1 MPRSRLLAALSRQES
16 RRQQGQ
22 PVVSVLVGSP
32 EQATAL
38 AHAWASERAWLVS
51 TAPDP
56 VEDGWAQLLRSAA
69 VLDAVW
75 RQLGHAARGRF
86 PELTAYER
94 ERFWQAAAHRGAPPA
109 CRAIVE
115 GLPLPF
121 APEAL
126 VPLLAPHP
134 LPALLWLPPPA
145 VAEAG
150 LLRLCASALQAPRW
164 TLLVA
169 LPESSVEGLTATPP
183 SRERT
188 LALEGLLRLDP
199 EEAPLPALIAET
211 TEIVSHAGGTVEA
224 SDRARSAAER
234 LLFAALESR
243 PTTQGRFGLNERA
256 DFFLAGR
263 PVEVDLLAAGQR
275 LAIEVDGYF
284 HFLGPEDYRRDRR
297 KDLALQQHGYVVLRF
312 LADDV
317 PVRLDEILSIVESA
331 VAQRIRELA

>member
-1 MPRSRLLAALSRQES
+1 
-16 RRQQGQ
+16 
-22 PVVSVLVGSP
+22 
-32 EQATAL
+32 
-38 AHAWASERAWLVS
+38 
-51 TAPDP
+51 
-56 VEDGWAQLLRSAA
+56 
-69 VLDAVW
+69 
-75 RQLGHAARGRF
+75 
-86 PELTAYER
+86 
-94 ERFWQAAAHRGAPPA
+94 
-109 CRAIVE
+109 
-115 GLPLPF
+115 
-121 APEAL
+121 
-126 VPLLAPHP
+126 
-134 LPALLWLPPPA
+134 
-145 VAEAG
+145 

-211 TEIVSHAGGTVEA
+211 TEIVSHAGDSVEA